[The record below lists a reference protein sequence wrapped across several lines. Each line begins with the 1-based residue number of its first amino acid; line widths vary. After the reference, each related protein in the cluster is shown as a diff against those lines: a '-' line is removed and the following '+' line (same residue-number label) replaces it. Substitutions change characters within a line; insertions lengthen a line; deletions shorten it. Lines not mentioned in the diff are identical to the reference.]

1 MVTECYNTCFVLRD
15 GDKHLLVDGGGGNT
29 LLAQL
34 KHAGFDWMD
43 MSEIFVTHKHVD
55 HIMGIVW
62 MIRMICQHMKQGQ
75 YEGEVTIYGHE
86 EVIRIL
92 KEMAEMLYPKKQTCY
107 IGDRLHLVVVEDGEE
122 RTLMGHKTTFFD
134 IQSTKA
140 KQFGF
145 CMDMGNGEKF
155 TCCGDEPYNE
165 CEKKYA
171 ENSKWLLHEA
181 FCLFDQADRFHPYEK
196 HHSTAKDASELAEQ
210 LGVQNLI
217 RIGTAGAFTDE
228 LALGDIFVALAAS
241 TDSNYQH
248 AFDLPGQYSPS
259 ASWALLTKAL
269 AASSDTGIPFKAGNV
284 VTCDVFYEFGDWW
297 KKWAQMGVQ
306 AVEMETAALYMNA
319 AYNHVNALSMISISD
334 NFVTG
339 AKSSVEE
346 RQNSFTNMMK
356 LALETAVK

>member
-1 MVTECYNTCFVLRD
+1 MSTHINAANKNDIAESILLPGDPLRAKFIAENFLDSPKCYN
-15 GDKHLLVDGGGGNT
+15 
-29 LLAQL
+29 
-34 KHAGFDWMD
+34 
-43 MSEIFVTHKHVD
+43 EIRGMLGYTGTYRGVPVSVQGTGMGMPS
-55 HIMGIVW
+55 MGIYSW
-62 MIRMICQHMKQGQ
+62 
-75 YEGEVTIYGHE
+75 
-86 EVIRIL
+86 
-92 KEMAEMLYPKKQTCY
+92 
-107 IGDRLHLVVVEDGEE
+107 
-122 RTLMGHKTTFFD
+122 
-134 IQSTKA
+134 
-140 KQFGF
+140 
-145 CMDMGNGEKF
+145 
-155 TCCGDEPYNE
+155 
-165 CEKKYA
+165 
-171 ENSKWLLHEA
+171 
-181 FCLFDQADRFHPYEK
+181 
-196 HHSTAKDASELAEQ
+196 ELITEY
-210 LGVQNLI
+210 GVQNLI

-259 ASWALLTKAL
+259 ASWELLTKAL

-297 KKWAQMGVQ
+297 EKWAQMGVQ